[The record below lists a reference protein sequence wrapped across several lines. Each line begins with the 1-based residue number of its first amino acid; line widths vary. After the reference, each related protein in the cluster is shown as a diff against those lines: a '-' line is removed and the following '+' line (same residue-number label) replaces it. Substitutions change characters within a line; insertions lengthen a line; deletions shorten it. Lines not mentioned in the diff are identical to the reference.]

1 MVLSAYFDSCHN
13 PSPSPS
19 PSQKSVTLFCWLE
32 NQEFTKQINVSG
44 PSLWSKWYP
53 VADLGERQSPID
65 IVTKNA
71 VPGQDDLPELKYQYD
86 PANIRIINT
95 GSSWRMDFSSDGT
108 NLSGGPL
115 QGNYKV
121 SVF

>member
-1 MVLSAYFDSCHN
+1 MLADITVM
-13 PSPSPS
+13 
-19 PSQKSVTLFCWLE
+19 Q
-32 NQEFTKQINVSG
+32 G

-65 IVTKNA
+65 IVTKDA
-71 VPGQDDLPELKYQYD
+71 VAAPDLPELSYKYD

-95 GSSWRMDFSSDGT
+95 GSSWRMDFSSEGT

-115 QGNYKV
+115 EGNYKV
-121 SVF
+121 SFFS

>member
-1 MVLSAYFDSCHN
+1 MCA
-13 PSPSPS
+13 
-19 PSQKSVTLFCWLE
+19 
-32 NQEFTKQINVSG
+32 G

-65 IVTKNA
+65 IVTKDA
-71 VPGQDDLPELKYQYD
+71 VAAGDLPDLSYKYD

-95 GSSWRMDFSSDGT
+95 GSSWRMDFSSEGT

-115 QGNYKV
+115 EGNYKV
-121 SVF
+121 SSQCHSLNMKCHCSV